1 MESTPNA
8 IPEEAEGSGLT
19 APEESEGSG
28 LTAPEESESVPTQPL
43 RDGDATAQDPSQMDP
58 AQAEWDRTAELDSGS
73 PAEESDSATGGDPA
87 EIPDAADEIPAED
100 LPSSESQPE
109 TQGADPVIAELGE
122 EGEGDLTPEDL

>member
-19 APEESEGSG
+19 APGESEGSES
-28 LTAPEESESVPTQPL
+28 APVQPL
-43 RDGDATAQDPSQMDP
+43 GDEDATAQDPSQMDP
-58 AQAEWDRTAELDSGS
+58 AQAEWDRMAALDGGA
-73 PAEESDSATGGDPA
+73 PADESDSATGGDPA
-87 EIPDAADEIPAED
+87 EIPDAGDEIPAED

-109 TQGADPVIAELGE
+109 TQGEDPVIAELGE